1 MIAMDE
7 TLFPLI
13 FAGIIGFG
21 VFMYVLMDGF
31 DLGVG
36 ILFPSAPSNKDRDV
50 MMNTVAPIWDG
61 NETWLVLGGA
71 GLFGAFPLAYGVLLS
86 GLYIPL
92 LVMLIALVFRGVAF
106 EFRFKANRSRF
117 LWDIAF
123 SAGSITAT
131 FAQGVALGAFVQG
144 IAVENGAYAGGAFDW
159 LTPFS
164 LLTGV
169 ALIPGYALLGATWL
183 VLKTEG
189 ALQDWAY
196 EVALRHLL
204 GVILFMGAV
213 SLATITLDTHIPEL
227 WFSWPNIA
235 WLAPVPV
242 AVAFASLALYRALKL
257 RAELSPFLLS
267 MFLFWLGYS
276 GLAISVWPNII
287 PHTVSIWEASSPVAT
302 QEFMLWG
309 FVILIP
315 IILSYTAY
323 SYWVFRGKVTADGGY
338 H

>member
-1 MIAMDE
+1 MNHDLLVLA
-7 TLFPLI
+7 
-13 FAGIIGFG
+13 FAGIIAFG

-36 ILFPSAPSNKDRDV
+36 ILFPTAPSNRDRDT

-106 EFRFKANRSRF
+106 EFRFKARTSRY
-117 LWDIAF
+117 LWDISF
-123 SAGSITAT
+123 SVGSIAAT
-131 FAQGVALGAFVQG
+131 FSQGVALGAFIQG
-144 IAVENGAYAGGAFDW
+144 LKVENGAYAGGTFDW

-164 LLTGV
+164 ILTG
-169 ALIPGYALLGATWL
+169 AAMIPGYALLGATWL
-183 VLKTEG
+183 IWKTEG
-189 ALQDWAY
+189 TLQDWAY
-196 EVALRHLL
+196 ETAKRQLL
-204 GVILFMGAV
+204 LVIAFMGAV
-213 SLATITLDTHIPEL
+213 SLGTPYLSDEIADR

-235 WLAPVPV
+235 FLAPVPV
-242 AVAFASLALYRALKL
+242 AVAATAGMLYLRLRRRAQ
-257 RAELSPFLLS
+257 LSPFVLS

-276 GLAISVWPNII
+276 GLAISIWPNIV
-287 PHTVSIWEASSPVAT
+287 PPSIDIWRAASPAKT
-302 QEFMLWG
+302 QGFMIWG
-309 FVILIP
+309 FVVLIP
-315 IILSYTAY
+315 IILAYTAY
-323 SYWVFRGKVTADGGY
+323 SYWVFRGKVGKDDGY

>member
-1 MIAMDE
+1 MGDDILVLA
-7 TLFPLI
+7 
-13 FAGIIGFG
+13 FAGIIAFG

-36 ILFPSAPSNKDRDV
+36 ILFPSAPSNRDRDT

-106 EFRFKANRSRF
+106 EFRFKARTSRY
-117 LWDIAF
+117 LWDISF
-123 SAGSITAT
+123 SVGSIVAT
-131 FAQGVALGAFVQG
+131 FAQGVALGAFIQG
-144 IAVENGAYAGGAFDW
+144 LKVENGAYAGGAFDW

-164 LLTGV
+164 ILTG
-169 ALIPGYALLGATWL
+169 AAMIPGYALLGATWL
-183 VLKTEG
+183 IWKTEG
-189 ALQDWAY
+189 TLQGWAY
-196 EVALRHLL
+196 ETAKRQLL
-204 GVILFMGAV
+204 LVILFMGAV
-213 SLATITLDTHIPEL
+213 SLGTPYLSDRIADR

-235 WLAPVPV
+235 FLAPVPIAV
-242 AVAFASLALYRALKL
+242 AVTAGMLYLRLKNGC
-257 RAELSPFLLS
+257 AELSPFVLS

-276 GLAISVWPNII
+276 GLAISIWPNIV
-287 PHTVSIWEASSPVAT
+287 PPSIDIWQAASPAKT
-302 QEFMLWG
+302 QGFMIWG
-309 FVILIP
+309 FVVLIP
-315 IILSYTAY
+315 IILAYTAY
-323 SYWVFRGKVTADGGY
+323 SYWVFRGKVGKDDGY

>member
-1 MIAMDE
+1 MGDDILVLA
-7 TLFPLI
+7 
-13 FAGIIGFG
+13 FAGIIAFG

-36 ILFPSAPSNKDRDV
+36 ILFPSAPSNRDRDT

-106 EFRFKANRSRF
+106 EFRFKASTSRY
-117 LWDIAF
+117 LWDISF
-123 SAGSITAT
+123 SVGSIVAT
-131 FAQGVALGAFVQG
+131 FAQGVALGAFIQG
-144 IAVENGAYAGGAFDW
+144 LKVENGAYAGGTFDW

-164 LLTGV
+164 ILTG
-169 ALIPGYALLGATWL
+169 AAMIPGYALLGATWL
-183 VLKTEG
+183 VWKTEG

-196 EVALRHLL
+196 EAAKRQLL
-204 GVILFMGAV
+204 LVILFMGAV
-213 SLATITLDTHIPEL
+213 SLGTPYLSNEIADR

-235 WLAPVPV
+235 FLAPVPIAV
-242 AVAFASLALYRALKL
+242 AVTAGMLYLRLKNR
-257 RAELSPFLLS
+257 RAELSPFILS

-276 GLAISVWPNII
+276 GLAISIWPNIV
-287 PHTVSIWEASSPVAT
+287 PPSIDIWQAASPAKT
-302 QEFMLWG
+302 QGFMIWG
-309 FVILIP
+309 FIVLIP
-315 IILSYTAY
+315 IILAYTAY
-323 SYWVFRGKVTADGGY
+323 SYWVFRGKVGKDDNY

>member
-1 MIAMDE
+1 ME
-7 TLFPLI
+7 ENLFPLA
-13 FAGIIGFG
+13 FAGIIAFG

-36 ILFPSAPSNKDRDV
+36 ILFPLAPGNDDRDV
-50 MMNTVAPIWDG
+50 MMNSVAPIWDG

-71 GLFGAFPLAYGVLLS
+71 ALYGAFPLAYGVLLS
-86 GLYIPL
+86 GLYLPL
-92 LVMLIALVFRGVAF
+92 LVMLVMLVFRGVAF

-123 SAGSITAT
+123 SGGSIIAT
-131 FAQGVALGAFVQG
+131 FAQGVALGAFIQG
-144 IAVENGAYAGGAFDW
+144 FTVENNAYAGGAFDW
-159 LTPFS
+159 LNPFS
-164 LLTGV
+164 ILTGI

-183 VLKTEG
+183 VLKTQG
-189 ALQDWAY
+189 PLQDWAY
-196 EVALRHLL
+196 ETAMRQLV
-204 GVILFMGAV
+204 GVVFFMGVV
-213 SLATITLDTHIPEL
+213 SIGTLYLDTGIIER

-235 WLAPVPV
+235 FLAPVPIAV
-242 AVAFASLALYRALKL
+242 AVSAYALYRSLL
-257 RAELSPFLLS
+257 RRAELSPFILS

-276 GLAISVWPNII
+276 GLAISIWPNII
-287 PHTVSIWEASSPVAT
+287 PHHISIWTAASPVET
-302 QEFMLWG
+302 QEFMIWG

-323 SYWVFRGKVTADGGY
+323 SYWVFRGKVTVDSGY